1 MSIYSVFPFL
11 FPFQFTK
18 NKNVN
23 YNQKHTYTQTHH
35 PHTIMLFVCS
45 GSKNQKP
52 KKKNTGTTFGDAL
65 SSFYDCVNANNVWLI
80 FTHIFHRIQLE
91 IFLMDV
97 YALNIFANYTNVIA
111 PRMKSVYFGW
121 KTYTN
126 KYWNIRKKN
135 IIPKYHHYH
144 HHRTSTINTSIYF
157 ISIKHI

>member
-1 MSIYSVFPFL
+1 MFFL
-11 FPFQFTK
+11 SFFHFHHLCLSTRFFHSCFRFNSPKIKTSTTNKNIHTHKHTTHTPSCCLFVPGPKTK
-18 NKNVN
+18 NQN
-23 YNQKHTYTQTHH
+23 
-35 PHTIMLFVCS
+35 
-45 GSKNQKP
+45 
-52 KKKNTGTTFGDAL
+52 KKNTGTTFGDAL

-126 KYWNIRKKN
+126 KYWNIRKK
-135 IIPKYHHYH
+135 K
-144 HHRTSTINTSIYF
+144 
-157 ISIKHI
+157 